1 MARDQWQADI
11 KARRIS
17 HKTLNFQVQFEGVMP
32 AYLAAREDK
41 GMFGIRKTSGAAKAV
56 ATGVPAW
63 IKVHATEYVMHLAH
77 E

>member
-1 MARDQWQADI
+1 
-11 KARRIS
+11 
-17 HKTLNFQVQFEGVMP
+17 MP

-63 IKVHATEYVMHLAH
+63 IKVHATEYVMHLTRIKHVFHCA
-77 E
+77 

>member
-1 MARDQWQADI
+1 MS
-11 KARRIS
+11 IS
-17 HKTLNFQVQFEGVMP
+17 ELLLMGTRCPVVLWGRLQVQFEGVMP

-63 IKVHATEYVMHLAH
+63 IKVHATEYVMHLTH
-77 E
+77 